1 MAESLCDGVRVRHAV
16 EADLPG
22 IVRIY
27 NSTVP
32 SRMVTADTEPVSV
45 ESRRPWFAAHRPDT
59 HPLWVLEN
67 EAGGMLG
74 WISLSAFYGRP
85 AYAATAEASIYLDE
99 TARGRGLGGLA
110 LDHVIAACP
119 ALGIRSLLGFIFAHN
134 APSLA
139 LFERRGFAVWGNFPD
154 VAELDGIERSLL
166 ILGRKIAAAAHD
178 KTS

>member
-16 EADLPG
+16 DADLPG

-27 NSTVP
+27 NRTVP

-45 ESRRPWFAAHRPDT
+45 ESRRPWFEAHRPDT
-59 HPLWVLEN
+59 HPLWVLED
-67 EAGGMLG
+67 EGGAMLG

-85 AYAATAEASIYLDE
+85 AYAATAEVSIYLDE
-99 TARGRGLGGLA
+99 AARGRGLGGRA
-110 LDHVIAACP
+110 LDYVIAAGP
-119 ALGIRSLLGFIFAHN
+119 ALGIRALLGFIFAHN

-139 LFERRGFAVWGNFPD
+139 LFQRRGFATWGHLPD
-154 VAELDGIERSLL
+154 VAELDGVERSLL
-166 ILGRKIAAAAHD
+166 ILGRRIAAAAND